1 MVSMFELIASTMI
14 KNNACE
20 HVKCSRR
27 FTTNLATSV
36 IKREGDDDDDDGGYD
51 YAPAAW
57 IVMTTEFMNI
67 DMIISLIYT

>member
-51 YAPAAW
+51 YAPAA
-57 IVMTTEFMNI
+57 
-67 DMIISLIYT
+67 